1 MKWPKMVSTK
11 DLAYIEDM
19 FNWNDTLRLKLN
31 YFMEECFDD
40 DLCPFLQEAIEVTT
54 NNVKRLK
61 KLLESEDKNG
71 K

>member
-19 FNWNDTLRLKLN
+19 FNWNNTLKCKLD
-31 YFMEECFDD
+31 YFIDECFDE
-40 DLCPFLQEAIEVTT
+40 DLVPYLHEAIEFTQ
-54 NNVKRLK
+54 NNLNKLT
-61 KLLESEDKNG
+61 KLLESGDKLG